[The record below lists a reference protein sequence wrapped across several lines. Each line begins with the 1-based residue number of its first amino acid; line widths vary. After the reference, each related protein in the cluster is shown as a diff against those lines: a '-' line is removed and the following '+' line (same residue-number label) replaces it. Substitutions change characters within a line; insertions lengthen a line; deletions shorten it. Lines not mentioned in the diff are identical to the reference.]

1 MTLHGHTSGG
11 VWSVAF
17 RPQEGILA
25 SGSDDG
31 TIRFWNTATGE
42 CLRALRDDKPYEKMN
57 ITGITGVTEAQRI
70 ALLVLGAIEES

>member
-1 MTLHGHTSGG
+1 
-11 VWSVAF
+11 
-17 RPQEGILA
+17 LA